1 METMRIDQ
9 FEEAVW
15 ERERIRIVVRADSR
29 SLVRKYDYIRAARNR
44 RRGRSREFITPISTV
59 LLRVHRYLPTGT
71 EVVVLNGKGRRVSSN
86 VSLEV
91 VRASYRTDSSPKVDT
106 IQYYQT

>member
-9 FEEAVW
+9 FEEVVW

-44 RRGRSREFITPISTV
+44 RRGRREFITPIRTV

-71 EVVVLNGKGRRVSSN
+71 EVVVLNGQGRRVSLN

-91 VRASYRTDSSPKVDT
+91 VRASYRTDS
-106 IQYYQT
+106 